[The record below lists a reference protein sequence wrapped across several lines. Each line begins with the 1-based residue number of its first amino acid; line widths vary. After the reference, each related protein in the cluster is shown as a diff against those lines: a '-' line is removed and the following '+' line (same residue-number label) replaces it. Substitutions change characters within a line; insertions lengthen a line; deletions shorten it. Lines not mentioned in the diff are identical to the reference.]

1 MKGKRNAID
10 GIKVYTPRNVI
21 CQNRFAVHYVKCIV
35 LNVLLMYNEKKSWN
49 IYYVIILG
57 KLSIP
62 KVLRT
67 TINSAIF
74 FLYVVD

>member
-35 LNVLLMYNEKKSWN
+35 LNVLLMYNEKKS
-49 IYYVIILG
+49 
-57 KLSIP
+57 
-62 KVLRT
+62 
-67 TINSAIF
+67 
-74 FLYVVD
+74 